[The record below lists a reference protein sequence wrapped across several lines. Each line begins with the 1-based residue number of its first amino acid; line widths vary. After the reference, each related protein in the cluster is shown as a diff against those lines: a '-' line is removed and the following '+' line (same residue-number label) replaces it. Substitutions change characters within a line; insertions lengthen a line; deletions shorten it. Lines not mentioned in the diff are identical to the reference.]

1 MDFDDQGKG
10 EMKFD
15 LILIISITCHVE
27 SIIHHEEKERGHSH
41 QDDVINGSGR
51 ISLCSK
57 FMRM

>member
-1 MDFDDQGKG
+1 MDFDDPGKG
-10 EMKFD
+10 EMKCD